1 MIMMNALNPSCPRC
15 GYDQSGTVETWT
27 DHCPVYGQCPECG
40 TRFEWAVLLDPTRVD
55 LPWLVEHT
63 RGWWGLVRRTPGMV
77 GRLVW
82 PRWFWRPV
90 GIHARIGLSWLGCWC
105 VGTLLILHLLTGVG
119 LVFAELQSLRLW
131 YPPNVAVSANDRAQ
145 VLFDALAGP
154 LLDADAKRSPR
165 VVPMAPHGG
174 NWQPPPPSLLSGL
187 RSLSVSFGR
196 VPMLFLAILAFSLMW
211 VINLT
216 VMPVT
221 RRAAKL
227 RAAHVVRAAIISV
240 WVALLSV
247 ELERVAE
254 ACWAAWPGTAVGSV
268 IRIVLPTLQVFAFV
282 WTAVWW
288 GSAARTAWSLPQ
300 ARLTIVLTTLAGL
313 LAAAALTLWVDMNRV
328 LNWLGGIGLWSV
340 W

>member
-27 DHCPVYGQCPECG
+27 DRCPVYGQCPECG

-90 GIHARIGLSWLGCWC
+90 GIHARIRLWWLACWC
-105 VGTLLILHLLTGVG
+105 VGTLLIVHLLTGVG
-119 LVFAELQSLRLW
+119 LAFAELQSFGLW
-131 YPPNVAVSANDRAQ
+131 YPPNVAVSADDRAE
-145 VLFDALAGP
+145 VLFDAFAKP
-154 LLDADAKRSPR
+154 WLDAE
-165 VVPMAPHGG
+165 VVRWLPA
-174 NWQPPPPSLLSGL
+174 QSLLSGVT
-187 RSLSVSFGR
+187 SLSVSFER
-196 VPMLFLAILAFSLMW
+196 VPILLMAILAFSVMW
-211 VINLT
+211 VVNLT

-328 LNWLGGIGLWSV
+328 LNWLGGIGLWSM